1 MQTSSAVA
9 KHIEVL
15 VLYSFWCLNY
25 RQADNEAEFEQ
36 LRIQFDNSEAARRD
50 LEKRVKEGGIIKQ
63 RLLMACT
70 VG

>member
-1 MQTSSAVA
+1 MT
-9 KHIEVL
+9 EL
-15 VLYSFWCLNY
+15 
-25 RQADNEAEFEQ
+25 EQ

-50 LEKRVKEGGIIKQ
+50 LEKRVKDSGIIKQ